1 MINYYDI
8 YQNTKDFR
16 VLYVE
21 DDLRS
26 RQELNEV
33 FQDLFYRVDLASDGE
48 EGLTKYRNYFEKTN
62 SYYDIVFTDLI
73 MPQMDGIELSKAI
86 LQINPKQNLVV
97 VSAHDKPQYLIELIN
112 MDVHKFLLKPFNP
125 EKILALIDSISSP
138 SSNTNYS
145 ESAITKIDDNYSWVE
160 ESLELKYNQT
170 PLHLTKIETTLMR
183 LLIKNGSRVSTSK
196 EILATLWEDKNISK
210 NKNLAT
216 LISRLRKKLPK
227 DIIKTLYGIGYRLS
241 RD

>member
-1 MINYYDI
+1 MINYYNI
-8 YQNTKDFR
+8 YQNTKGFR

-21 DDLRS
+21 DDLKS

-33 FQDLFYRVDLASDGE
+33 FQDLFYRVDLASNGE

-62 SYYDIVFTDLI
+62 SYYNIVITDLE
-73 MPQMDGIELSKAI
+73 MPKMDGIELSKAI
-86 LQINPKQNLVV
+86 LQINPKQDLVV
-97 VSAHDKPQYLIELIN
+97 VSAYDKPQYLIELIN
-112 MDVHKFLLKPFNP
+112 MGVNKFLLKPFNT
-125 EKILALIDSISSP
+125 EKILELIGSIGNRSAKRSDSDLTI
-138 SSNTNYS
+138 
-145 ESAITKIDDNYSWVE
+145 IKIDDNYSWVE

-170 PLHLTKIETTLMR
+170 PLHLTKLETTLIQ
-183 LLIKNGSRVSTSK
+183 LLIKNGSTISTDK
-196 EILATLWEDKNISK
+196 EILATLWKEKKIST

-241 RD
+241 HE